1 MQFHIVLAAL
11 LSAYILGS
19 VPVGLLVVK
28 LVRGRDIR
36 QWFSGRTGGTNVM
49 RMAGFWAGFSTAILD
64 IAKGALAVYLARHL
78 TDGNTWVE
86 MGAGLLA
93 VLGHNYSIFLM
104 ERKEGKLRLRGG
116 AGGATTAGVV
126 FAFWPPT
133 LLILVPIGAVI
144 LYFVGY
150 ASVAT
155 MCIGI
160 EVAILFLYRALA
172 DQAPWA
178 YVVFGILIEVILL
191 LGLRPNIQ
199 RLRRGEERLIG
210 YRARKASQNELQ
222 PVDTEDPE
230 SVPKD

>member
-1 MQFHIVLAAL
+1 MPFHIVIAAL

-28 LVRGRDIR
+28 MVRGRDIR

-49 RMAGFWAGFSTAILD
+49 RMAGFWAGFVTAILD

-126 FAFWPPT
+126 YAFWPPS
-133 LLILVPIGAVI
+133 LLILIPIGALI

-155 MCIGI
+155 MCLGI
-160 EVAILFLYRALA
+160 EVAILFLIRTLA
-172 DQAPWA
+172 GQAQWS
-178 YVVFGILIEVILL
+178 YVFFGILIEVILL

-199 RLRRGEERLIG
+199 RLRRGEERLVG
-210 YRARKASQNELQ
+210 YRARKATQNEREL
-222 PVDTEDPE
+222 VDTDDPA
-230 SVPKD
+230 SARKR

>member
-1 MQFHIVLAAL
+1 MQFHIALAAL

-19 VPVGLLVVK
+19 VPVGLLVVR
-28 LVRGRDIR
+28 LVRGKDIR
-36 QWFSGRTGGTNVM
+36 LWFSGRTGGTNVM
-49 RMAGFWAGFSTAILD
+49 RMAGFWAGLVTAILD

-104 ERKEGKLRLRGG
+104 ERKEGILRLRGG

-126 FAFWPPT
+126 FAFWPPS
-133 LLILVPIGAVI
+133 LLILIPIGAMI

-160 EVAILFLYRALA
+160 EVAILFLWRTLA
-172 DQAPWA
+172 GQAPWS
-178 YVVFGILIEVILL
+178 YVFFGIFIEVILL

-210 YRARKASQNELQ
+210 YRARKVSQNKLQ

-230 SVPKD
+230 SARKG

>member
-11 LSAYILGS
+11 FSAYFLGS

-49 RMAGFWAGFSTAILD
+49 RMAGFWAGFVTAILD
-64 IAKGALAVYLARHL
+64 IAKGALAVYLARQL
-78 TDGNTWVE
+78 ADGNTWVE

-126 FAFWPPT
+126 FAFWPPS
-133 LLILVPIGAVI
+133 LLILIPIGAMI
-144 LYFVGY
+144 LYIVGY

-160 EVAILFLYRALA
+160 EVAILFLWRALVS
-172 DQAPWA
+172 QSPWA
-178 YVVFGILIEVILL
+178 YVFFGIFIEVILL

-210 YRARKASQNELQ
+210 YRARKAAQNGLQ
-222 PVDTEDPE
+222 PVDTEEPE
-230 SVPKD
+230 SARKG